1 MVAVLDCCREILK
14 ETSKEEP
21 EETQANIFGP
31 VTDQQPPEKQPETK
45 VIEEYQNLI
54 LIHAFQVGSNM
65 RPKLLVPAL
74 VEKVLIKLHH
84 GCLQTAVTYARRCSS
99 STALSKLYH
108 I

>member
-21 EETQANIFGP
+21 EETQAKIFGP

-74 VEKVLIKLHH
+74 VEKVLKRKTLNGDKSEKLND
-84 GCLQTAVTYARRCSS
+84 SF
-99 STALSKLYH
+99 LSLLLYPN
-108 I
+108 